1 MAKRKRDNSIE
12 TIDTNKIIWILNT
25 KLGHSENWDAS
36 ENGMARDN
44 WNPLKWL
51 QSTTA
56 ELSLASLQDGYRDL
70 ICAVVSFFTFNRPKQ
85 AVAAHKLLLQLS
97 ADAQSPVDFK
107 PDVERYVGHVSNATR
122 MCHEIAM
129 DQYSMRLGFLSYFH
143 ATEEIRTKLCTA
155 YSQIKDKITE
165 RDG

>member
-1 MAKRKRDNSIE
+1 
-12 TIDTNKIIWILNT
+12 
-25 KLGHSENWDAS
+25 
-36 ENGMARDN
+36 MARDN

-51 QSTTA
+51 PSTLTA
-56 ELSLASLQDGYRDL
+56 ELSLACKASFCSTKPSLCQQQPIFKALQDGYRNL

-97 ADAQSPVDFK
+97 ADAQRPVDFK
-107 PDVERYVGHVSNATR
+107 PDVERYVGHVHLSISNATK

-129 DQYSMRLGFLSYFH
+129 DQYSMRLGSLSYFQPF
-143 ATEEIRTKLCTA
+143 EEIKTKLCTA
-155 YSQIKDKITE
+155 HSQIKDKITE